1 MSLQHFILGLL
12 EEMPASGYDLNKRFQ
27 MSVQHFW
34 TTDQSQIYRALHKL
48 RDADLVRIEHIVQ
61 DGTPDKKVYHI
72 TDEGRDGLLEW
83 LRAPLPDEA
92 VKETWL
98 GRIFFGGLLEP
109 AENLEV
115 LEQAKADI
123 QARYDGM
130 MMVHRN
136 IAQYVEKNDISYKRK
151 MHILTLDYGLE
162 LHRFLL
168 GWLDSAVE
176 KVQAIKQE
184 LDGEN

>member
-72 TDEGRDGLLEW
+72 TDDGREHLIEW
-83 LRAPLPDEA
+83 LRTPLPEEA

-98 GRIFFGGLLEP
+98 GRIFFGGLLSP
-109 AENLEV
+109 AENLKV
-115 LEQAKADI
+115 LEQARADI
-123 QARYDGM
+123 QERYDGM
-130 MMVHRN
+130 VLVQEN
-136 IAQYVEKNDISYKRK
+136 IAQYTESNDVSYKGK
-151 MHILTLDYGLE
+151 MHILTLDYGLQSH
-162 LHRFLL
+162 LFLL
-168 GWLDSAVE
+168 EWLDSAIE
-176 KVQAIKQE
+176 KVQAIKE
-184 LDGEN
+184 KLDGEN